1 MPVKRYSL
9 KNIELAWA
17 LYKKRIVYRALVA
30 GKWQMFPTMAE
41 ARAQNPHKIEVKTAR
56 DVMEFPA
63 FLAGLEVEKS
73 E

>member
-9 KNIELAWA
+9 PNIQLAWA
-17 LYKKRIVYRALVA
+17 LYKKRVVYRALVA
-30 GKWQMFPTMAE
+30 GKWQMYSAMAE
-41 ARAQNPHKIEVKTAR
+41 ARAQNPHKVEAKFAK

-63 FLAGLEVEKS
+63 FLAGLEAEKS